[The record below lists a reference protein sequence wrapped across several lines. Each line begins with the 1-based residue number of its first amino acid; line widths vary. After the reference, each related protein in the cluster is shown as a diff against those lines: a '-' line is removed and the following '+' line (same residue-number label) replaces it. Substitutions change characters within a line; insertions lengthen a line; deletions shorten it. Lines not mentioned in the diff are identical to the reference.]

1 MLEDVTVEEMG
12 KLSPQTNK
20 IEGIEVTMH
29 FRGKEEVW
37 INAKDLAGRLEED
50 GETSEFVLDQQS
62 RVKLV
67 LSVYA
72 AAIQKP
78 GSFWFLVAEE
88 IHKKVKEENS
98 RN

>member
-37 INAKDLAGRLEED
+37 INAKDLAGRLEEN
-50 GETSEFVLDQQS
+50 GETSE
-62 RVKLV
+62 LV
-67 LSVYA
+67 LLVYA
-72 AAIQKP
+72 VAIQKP